1 MKTSALSR
9 CPLRLRGVLSGGFS
23 LVLVL
28 GVAAFPSP
36 DAVAGTHAAAGARAA
51 ASGGVWGQ
59 AQEVP
64 GLAALN
70 AGGDA
75 RVTSVSC
82 ARAGDCGAGG
92 GYTDGSGGVEGFVV
106 SETKGV
112 WGQAEAVPGLAALN
126 AGGGAEVTSVSCASA
141 GECSAGGFY
150 EDSTGFLS
158 GVQAF
163 VVSETK
169 GVWGQ
174 AEAGPG
180 LAALNTT
187 GHAEVTSVSC
197 ARAGDCSA
205 VGHYRDSSF
214 AVQGFVVNETKGVWG
229 QAEAVPGLAALN
241 TGGQAEVTSVSCA
254 RAGECSAGGDYMVGF
269 AAEQGFVVSETKG
282 VWGQAEAVPGLAA
295 LNRRGL
301 AAVRSVSCARAGDCS
316 AVGHYRDGARR
327 VQGFVVG
334 EAKDVWGQAE
344 KVPGL
349 AALNT
354 SGDAEVNSVSCARA
368 GNCSAGGS
376 YDLIGHGFVVSETNG
391 VWGRAEEVPGLA
403 ALRTGRFAVV
413 LSVSCARA
421 GDCSAGGGYE
431 DGSFHGQGFVV
442 GEAKG
447 VWGQAEEVPGLA
459 ALNTDGA
466 GTVLSVSCASA
477 GHCSAGGDYR
487 DGSGS
492 QGFVVS
498 ER

>member
-9 CPLRLRGVLSGGFS
+9 CPLRLRGVLSGGFG

-28 GVAAFPSP
+28 VVAAFPSP
-36 DAVAGTHAAAGARAA
+36 DAVAGTHAAARARAA

-64 GLAALN
+64 GLAVLN
-70 AGGDA
+70 AAGDA

-174 AEAGPG
+174 AEAVPG

-187 GHAEVTSVSC
+187 GHAEVT
-197 ARAGDCSA
+197 
-205 VGHYRDSSF
+205 
-214 AVQGFVVNETKGVWG
+214 
-229 QAEAVPGLAALN
+229 
-241 TGGQAEVTSVSCA
+241 
-254 RAGECSAGGDYMVGF
+254 
-269 AAEQGFVVSETKG
+269 
-282 VWGQAEAVPGLAA
+282 
-295 LNRRGL
+295 
-301 AAVRSVSCARAGDCS
+301 
-316 AVGHYRDGARR
+316 
-327 VQGFVVG
+327 
-334 EAKDVWGQAE
+334 
-344 KVPGL
+344 
-349 AALNT
+349 
-354 SGDAEVNSVSCARA
+354 
-368 GNCSAGGS
+368 
-376 YDLIGHGFVVSETNG
+376 
-391 VWGRAEEVPGLA
+391 
-403 ALRTGRFAVV
+403 
-413 LSVSCARA
+413 SVSCARA